1 MDTTYLQWVEC
12 LRCDVVLVFVVV
24 VVDKLVGF
32 AAGLDEGIVDSEY
45 YIDLADDDSVFL
57 Q

>member
-32 AAGLDEGIVDSEY
+32 VAGLDEGIVDSEY